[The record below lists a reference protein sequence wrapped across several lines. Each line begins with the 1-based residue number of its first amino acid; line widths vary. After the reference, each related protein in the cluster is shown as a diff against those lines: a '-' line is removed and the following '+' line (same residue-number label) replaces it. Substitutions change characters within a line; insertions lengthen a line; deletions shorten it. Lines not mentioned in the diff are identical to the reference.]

1 MDVERLVGWNV
12 QRLRKAKGFSQEELA
27 LRIEIVAQSYVSFL
41 EGGHRN
47 PTSVLLYLIA
57 KAIGCSVGD
66 LFDERD
72 APTTITRGAVVIR
85 SSRSGKKR
93 L

>member
-41 EGGHRN
+41 ESGHRN

-57 KAIGCSVGD
+57 KALSCSVGD
-66 LFDERD
+66 LFDEKD
-72 APTTITRGAVVIR
+72 APTAITRGSVVIR